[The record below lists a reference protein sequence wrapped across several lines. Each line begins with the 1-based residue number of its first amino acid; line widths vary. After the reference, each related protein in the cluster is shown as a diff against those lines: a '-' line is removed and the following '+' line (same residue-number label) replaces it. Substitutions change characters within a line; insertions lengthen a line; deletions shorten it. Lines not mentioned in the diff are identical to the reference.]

1 MKMTFNSVMIT
12 AERLVGTALVLIGI
26 ALLIRAVGVHL

>member
-1 MKMTFNSVMIT
+1 MKTSFSGVMIT
-12 AERLVGTALVLIGI
+12 AERLVGAALVLVGI